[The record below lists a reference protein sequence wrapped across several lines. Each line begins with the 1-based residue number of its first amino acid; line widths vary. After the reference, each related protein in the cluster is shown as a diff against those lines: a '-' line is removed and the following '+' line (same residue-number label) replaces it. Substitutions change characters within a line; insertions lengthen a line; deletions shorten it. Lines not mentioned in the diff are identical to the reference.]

1 LLLGPGS
8 FGDFCVQ
15 ENAGEELPQMPSS
28 DTLDPMD
35 QNTSSMVQN
44 IDSAAQIAD
53 SMDQC

>member
-35 QNTSSMVQN
+35 QNTSSVVQN